1 MSRIPCILQEKCT
14 DAQKR
19 LFDSIIAERRQ
30 TGRSTAQFLT
40 SEGGLVGPFNA
51 WLHSPVLGDALQR
64 LGAAVRFGSS
74 LAPRLRELA
83 IIVVAAKWK
92 AAYEWHMHS
101 RIARAE
107 GLDEPVIESLRTDG
121 VPNFDDPDQSM
132 VYRFVREMLDTHQV
146 SDHTYRKTVDLL
158 GEAGVVEL
166 VILCGYYTT
175 VAMTLNAFKV
185 PLPPGEKDPF

>member
-1 MSRIPCILQEKCT
+1 MSRIPSILQEKCT

-40 SEGGLVGPFNA
+40 PEGGLVGPFNA

-101 RIARAE
+101 KIARAE

-121 VPNFDDPDQSM
+121 VPDFDDPDQSM

-146 SDHTYRKTVDLL
+146 SDDTYRKTVDLL
-158 GEAGVVEL
+158 GETGVVEL